1 MKAVIQAGGKGTRVS
16 SITGNKIPKP
26 MLEVDGYPI
35 LYHQIMNLKK
45 SNITDIVLIVGYLG
59 EVIEQYFGDGKKLGV
74 HIDYFREN
82 PDYPLGTA
90 GALYYLKN
98 TIKDD
103 FVFLLA
109 DIFIDVDFIK
119 MKKFHDDNN
128 ADVTLFTHPNS
139 HPYDSDLV
147 VVDSSN
153 VVSGFDYKTNDRS
166 KYDYHNVVNAGI
178 MIFSPIVFRYLK
190 EEKKY
195 NYEKD
200 IIFPLIKDGRVLS
213 YKSTEYARD
222 MGTPERYEKVK
233 NDYFSGYTATRNL
246 FNPQKCIFLD
256 RDGTINQHVGFLKS
270 KDQFQLLP
278 GVVEAIKK
286 INGSDY
292 LCIVVTN
299 QPVIARGEASFQDL
313 DDIHKR
319 FETILGENGAYVDD
333 IYFCPHH
340 PDKGF
345 IGERPELK
353 FDCDCRKPKIG
364 MIEKARD
371 KYNID
376 LNNSYMIGDSTIDI
390 QLAINANMHSIL
402 VHTGEGGKD
411 GRYPVF
417 PEEEALNLEGA
428 VDKILKKSRR
438 KVK

>member
-222 MGTPERYEKVK
+222 MGTPERYEKIK